1 MEQKFI
7 KKEITRERQKN
18 LEILMKAFP
27 TAFQEGKFNVEAF
40 KNELGEFETVSEE
53 QYEFNWMG
61 KQAAKQEAAS
71 GISGVT
77 LKYIPQD
84 SEDAQTTKNL
94 YIQGDNLKVLKLLRN
109 NYDNQIRMIY
119 IDPPYNT
126 GNDEF
131 LYDDNFSISDKQ
143 SQEELG
149 FTQEGEKVVNIAKD
163 IMKKNMKNANKYHSR
178 WLSMMYPRLK
188 IAQELLAEEGVIFI
202 SIDDNEEEN
211 LKKMCDEIFGEENF
225 INIIAVK
232 TKASSGASGGGEDKR
247 LKKNTEFILIY
258 CKNRDEM
265 ILEKPVNFKEI
276 TKVIQ
281 EHEDNDVGFY
291 YTRIVEDFGEKKLI
305 QEVDDMKIYEHSHFQ
320 FSNVSEKMKKEHLTL
335 QQVYNK
341 YFDKI
346 FMVTNAQTSLLEKV
360 NAYTQGSQKL
370 ISYEY
375 IPKSGKDKEKV
386 TTKYIWNKT
395 LMVWLHDSAIKNK
408 EGVFKQEQLGTLW
421 DDISYGRLDLQG
433 DVSFKNGKK
442 PLKLINRLV
451 EMATDDD
458 SIVLD
463 FFSGSATTA
472 HSVMEVNAK
481 TNGHR
486 KYIMVQIEEELKKD
500 SEFSNTCE
508 LGKERIRR
516 SAQKLKA
523 ETNADIDYGFKVFQL
538 DETNINWEKQ
548 EYKAN
553 VDEYISKNGFIDGK
567 QEEKLMQDFV
577 QGANDIDIVYEILLR
592 YYGMPL
598 SAPIEKLSEV
608 GERTYSINGTVI
620 VCLEDQITEAFMDQ
634 LAKIKF
640 DKLYLRDSSF
650 QEENSLELKQNLMTR

>member
-126 GNDEF
+126 GN
-131 LYDDNFSISDKQ
+131 DNFSISDKQ

-320 FSNVSEKMKKEHLTL
+320 FSNVSEKMKKEHFIDTS
-335 QQVYNK
+335 
-341 YFDKI
+341 I
-346 FMVTNAQTSLLEKV
+346 FFR
-360 NAYTQGSQKL
+360 YD
-370 ISYEY
+370 
-375 IPKSGKDKEKV
+375 KDKAGKSP
-386 TTKYIWNKT
+386 YGAD
-395 LMVWLHDSAIKNK
+395 L
-408 EGVFKQEQLGTLW
+408 EG
-421 DDISYGRLDLQG
+421 
-433 DVSFKNGKK
+433 
-442 PLKLINRLV
+442 
-451 EMATDDD
+451 
-458 SIVLD
+458 
-463 FFSGSATTA
+463 
-472 HSVMEVNAK
+472 
-481 TNGHR
+481 
-486 KYIMVQIEEELKKD
+486 
-500 SEFSNTCE
+500 
-508 LGKERIRR
+508 
-516 SAQKLKA
+516 
-523 ETNADIDYGFKVFQL
+523 
-538 DETNINWEKQ
+538 
-548 EYKAN
+548 
-553 VDEYISKNGFIDGK
+553 
-567 QEEKLMQDFV
+567 
-577 QGANDIDIVYEILLR
+577 
-592 YYGMPL
+592 
-598 SAPIEKLSEV
+598 
-608 GERTYSINGTVI
+608 
-620 VCLEDQITEAFMDQ
+620 
-634 LAKIKF
+634 
-640 DKLYLRDSSF
+640 
-650 QEENSLELKQNLMTR
+650 